1 MADEELSETYFELIP
16 LYKFQNISP
25 DDFSNILNIL
35 KLENISSANFKIY
48 KDKKGNN
55 CFKFY
60 IFDKQRFLVKR
71 LKYGF

>member
-1 MADEELSETYFELIP
+1 MADEELNETYFELIP

-25 DDFSNILNIL
+25 SDFTNILNTL
-35 KLENISSANFKIY
+35 KLENISTANYKIY

-55 CFKFY
+55 YFKFY
-60 IFDKQRFLVKR
+60 IFNKQRFLIKR